1 MLNCMKQL
9 LQIHILQVMMR
20 WHSLFYY
27 NESKGY
33 RKRFLND
40 RLLDKAYF
48 RGLLM
53 TLYINWNKKQ
63 KNTRVQGKEV
73 IIPQATKDKALIHL
87 IKYRSH
93 LQNNGKTLERSQ
105 HLAYQYL
112 TDFNDK
118 DNQLKER
125 LKKNNYY
132 GMGIIVSEEKQKV
145 ISNSHNEILE
155 NHYHTK
161 SGKKD
166 IILYQKA
173 NIKSPII
180 MKLANNTDVIK
191 LHTK

>member
-20 WHSLFYY
+20 WHSLFYN
-27 NESKGY
+27 NESKDY

-53 TLYINWNKKQ
+53 TLYINWNNKQ

-93 LQNNGKTLERSQ
+93 LQNNGETLERSQ

-125 LKKNNYY
+125 LKKN
-132 GMGIIVSEEKQKV
+132 
-145 ISNSHNEILE
+145 
-155 NHYHTK
+155 
-161 SGKKD
+161 KK
-166 IILYQKA
+166 
-173 NIKSPII
+173 
-180 MKLANNTDVIK
+180 
-191 LHTK
+191 